1 MAAIAILI
9 AFSLILATGFLIAFY
24 WAVKDGQYEDD
35 VTPSVR
41 ILYDGSQSPPQ
52 ESTSFTTQDS

>member
-1 MAAIAILI
+1 MAAIAVLI

-41 ILYDGSQSPPQ
+41 ILYDGSQSPPR
-52 ESTSFTTQDS
+52 EDTSLHTQDS

>member
-24 WAVKDGQYEDD
+24 WAVKDGQYDDD

-41 ILYDGSQSPPQ
+41 ILYDGSNGSLQEDPPH
-52 ESTSFTTQDS
+52 STQNS

>member
-41 ILYDGSQSPPQ
+41 ILYDGSPSPPQ
-52 ESTSFTTQDS
+52 ETTPYTTQDS